1 MNIKQLLLTA
11 TTAAVLGTGGISI
24 ASAASGDSGSSTSGP
39 TTTAATPAPDSPAR
53 CVPQNQNR
61 RHKLRRAARNGAKLA
76 AETIGIDATELRS
89 QLRAGKTIADVAR
102 AHSVDPQTVI
112 DALVA
117 AATERI
123 QDATDAGKITAERAA
138 AMTAKLPE
146 RIAKFVNEWHPKARK
161 DAAPAGD
168 QTE

>member
-1 MNIKQLLLTA
+1 MNIKRLLVTA

-24 ASAASGDSGSSTSGP
+24 ASAASGDNGAAPPGP
-39 TTTAATPAPDSPAR
+39 GTTATAPDASAR

-61 RHKLRRAARNGAKLA
+61 RQKLRRAARHGAKLA
-76 AETIGIDATELRS
+76 AETIGIDAKELRS

-102 AHSVDPQTVI
+102 AHSVEPQTVI

-117 AATERI
+117 AATKRI
-123 QDATDAGKITAERAA
+123 DAAKDAGRITSERAA

-146 RIAKFVNEWHPKARK
+146 RVAKFVNEWHPKARK
-161 DAAPAGD
+161 DAAPAAD
-168 QTE
+168 QTA